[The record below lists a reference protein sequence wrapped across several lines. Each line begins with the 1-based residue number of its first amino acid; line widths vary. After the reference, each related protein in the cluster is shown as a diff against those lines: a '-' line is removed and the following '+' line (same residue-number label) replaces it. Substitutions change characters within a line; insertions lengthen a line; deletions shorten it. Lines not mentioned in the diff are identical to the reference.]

1 MYSVY
6 RELRTSL
13 VFMFRW
19 MIYAVALNQIVLLIL
34 TVLAL
39 KRVRQMSLHDGM
51 SVGELASE
59 MREAGV
65 LGAGRIGEAVEV
77 VAEMFRDP
85 ECTVFLALAGP
96 LVPAGLRAV
105 IRNLIEA
112 GNVNVLVT
120 TGSNLVHDMIEAL
133 GHKHYRGTFQ
143 AQDRTLK
150 EEHIGRIGDIYVEQ
164 EAFEHLEKW
173 IYDLLEGLP
182 AEKKQGMAIADL
194 LSEIGKKLPDQDS
207 ILAAAARKDVPVI
220 CPAFLDSIAG
230 FHLWLYGQD
239 GGIKINPLLDVSKLV
254 DKVYDAKK
262 AGVIILGGGVPKHFT
277 LFANTFREGV
287 DLAVQITMDRP
298 EPGGLSGA
306 SLHEAISWG
315 KVKPEGRTVTV
326 ICDAT
331 IAFPLIVAA
340 ALEELEEDTS

>member
-1 MYSVY
+1 MNLDVF
-6 RELRTSL
+6 LLLAVL
-13 VFMFRW
+13 V
-19 MIYAVALNQIVLLIL
+19 
-34 TVLAL
+34 L
-39 KRVRQMSLHDGM
+39 KRVRQMHVRAGM
-51 SVGELASE
+51 SVSELASE

-85 ECTVFLALAGP
+85 DCMVFLALAGP
-96 LVPAGLRAV
+96 LVPAGLRMI
-105 IRNLIEA
+105 IRDLIEA
-112 GNVNVLVT
+112 GHVKVLVT
-120 TGSNLVHDMIEAL
+120 TGANLVHDMIESL
-133 GHKHYRGTFQ
+133 GYEHYRGTFQ
-143 AQDRTLK
+143 AEDKRLK

-164 EAFEHLEKW
+164 EAFQHLEKW
-173 IYDLLEGLP
+173 ISNLLENLP
-182 AEKKQGMAIADL
+182 EERKQQIAIADL
-194 LSEIGKKLPDQDS
+194 LYEIGKRLPDQDS
-207 ILAAAARKDVPVI
+207 ILATAARKDVPVI

-239 GGIKINPLLDVSKLV
+239 GRVRIDPLLDVSRLV
-254 DKVYDAKK
+254 EKVYEAKK
-262 AGVIILGGGVPKHFT
+262 AGAIILGGGVPKHFT

-306 SLHEAISWG
+306 TLEEAISWS
-315 KVKPEGRTVTV
+315 KVKPEGRAVTV

-340 ALEELEEDTS
+340 ALEKMEKTND